1 MINFLLAFIT
11 YYGCIIITVV
21 VLVIILSSLGVS
33 SGIREY
39 GVSLLCNLFEW
50 AAEGSHSVDDLFD
63 DDFEEKNEV
72 DENGQIILQ
81 NRDRLPRRR
90 SSSTEKKIIEKDA
103 SESVRNKLDDD
114 NASNHLI
121 PKNKTSR
128 TIISDS
134 LEFITAGF
142 ECIIDDEVT
151 SRFKA
156 ETLVSWNLLSRT
168 KSNYVHINWK
178 ISLLWVLGWITRY
191 TILLHI
197 RLSIFFVGLS
207 LLIMTTALIGFIP
220 NGAFKR
226 WLNRRAMLMCMRI
239 FSRSFSSIIRFHDS
253 QNKAKGGGICV
264 ANHTSP
270 IDVMILSC
278 DNCYAMI
285 GQSQGGFLGFLQR
298 TLSRSTHHIWF
309 ERSEAK
315 DRLHVV
321 KRMQEHV
328 NDPKKLPI
336 LIFPEGTCINNTSV
350 MQFKKGSF
358 EIAST
363 IYPIAMKYDARLG
376 DAFWNSSL
384 QGYAQYLWMMM
395 TSWAIIC
402 DVWYLPP
409 MTKNDDEDAI
419 EFARRVKK
427 AIAEKGG
434 LVDLEWDGQLKRT
447 KVSNKLIN
455 EHKKKYFNHLERR
468 TSISYYKP
476 IRTRKISQSTP
487 LSQSAFPESVTNET
501 QYEKRELIIEDSFE
515 ENPDNDHKNKC
526 NDIES
531 KQTNLLTV
539 IS

>member
-1 MINFLLAFIT
+1 MLNFFLTILT
-11 YYGCIIITVV
+11 YYGYLILTIVGI
-21 VLVIILSSLGVS
+21 VIFLSSLGLS
-33 SGIREY
+33 SGTREY
-39 GVSLLCNLFEW
+39 GVTLLCQLFEW
-50 AAEGSHSVDDLFD
+50 VAEGTDSVDNLNE
-63 DDFEEKNEV
+63 DDFVTNEDNDPFKN
-72 DENGQIILQ
+72 DEYYISNKDNLH
-81 NRDRLPRRR
+81 RRR
-90 SSSTEKKIIEKDA
+90 SSSTEKKIIERDA
-103 SESVRNKLDDD
+103 SESVKSKLDNDD
-114 NASNHLI
+114 NSGLI
-121 PKNKTSR
+121 PKNKTGR

-142 ECIIDDEVT
+142 ESIIEDEVT

-168 KSNYVHINWK
+168 KSNYIHINWK
-178 ISLLWVLGWITRY
+178 VSLFWVLGWITRY

-197 RLSIFFVGLS
+197 RLSIFFVGLF
-207 LLIMTTALIGFIP
+207 LLIVSTALIGFIP
-220 NGAFKR
+220 HGKFKR
-226 WLNRRAMLMCMRI
+226 WLNRRVMLMCMRI

-285 GQSQGGFLGFLQR
+285 GQSQGGFLGFLQK

-315 DRLHVV
+315 DRLAVV
-321 KRMQEHV
+321 RRMQEHV

-358 EIAST
+358 EIASV

-384 QGYAQYLWMMM
+384 QGYGQYLWMMM

-402 DVWYLPP
+402 NVWYLPP
-409 MTKNDDEDAI
+409 MTKNEGEDAI

-427 AIAEKGG
+427 AIAIKGG

-455 EHKKKYFNHLERR
+455 EHRKKYYDHLERR

-476 IRTRKISQSTP
+476 IRLRKISQSTA
-487 LSQSAFPESVTNET
+487 LSQNALSEELINET
-501 QYEKRELIIEDSFE
+501 QYEKRELILEDNSE
-515 ENPDNDHKNKC
+515 ETPDNYNEVKSRN
-526 NDIES
+526 S
-531 KQTNLLTV
+531 KIQQAKVLAV
-539 IS
+539 

>member
-1 MINFLLAFIT
+1 MLSFLVTLIT
-11 YYGCIIITVV
+11 YYSILICTIVV
-21 VLVIILSSLGVS
+21 IVIFLSSCGLS
-33 SGIREY
+33 SGAREY
-39 GVSLLCNLFEW
+39 GVSYLCKIFEW
-50 AAEGSHSVDDLFD
+50 AAEGTESFEDYYGDDPLVDGEDISND
-63 DDFEEKNEV
+63 ESSKNNKTKLV
-72 DENGQIILQ
+72 
-81 NRDRLPRRR
+81 RRR
-90 SSSTEKKIIEKDA
+90 SSSSDKRIIEKDA
-103 SESVRNKLDDD
+103 SESVKNKLD
-114 NASNHLI
+114 NESQNPI

-142 ECIIDDEVT
+142 ESIIDDDVT

-168 KSNYVHINWK
+168 KSNYVHINWR
-178 ISLLWVLGWITRY
+178 ITLFWVLGWIARY

-197 RLSIFFVGLS
+197 RLSIFFVGLT

-220 NGAFKR
+220 NGSFKR
-226 WLNRRAMLMCMRI
+226 WLNRRAMLTCMRI
-239 FSRSFSSIIRFHDS
+239 FSRSFSSIIRFHDRH
-253 QNKAKGGGICV
+253 NKAKCGGICV

-285 GQSQGGFLGFLQR
+285 GQSQGGFLGFLQK

-309 ERSEAK
+309 ERTEAK
-315 DRLHVV
+315 DRMHVMQ
-321 KRMQEHV
+321 RMQEHV

-384 QGYAQYLWMMM
+384 QGYGRYLWMMM

-409 MTKNDDEDAI
+409 MTKHDDEDAI

-427 AIAEKGG
+427 CIAEKGG

-455 EHKKKYFNHLERR
+455 EHQKKYYNHLERR

-476 IRTRKISQSTP
+476 LRIRKISQSNA
-487 LSQSAFPESVTNET
+487 LSQNALPKDLTNET
-501 QYEKRELIIEDSFE
+501 QYEKRELILEDSFG
-515 ENPDNDHKNKC
+515 ENLENENEIK
-526 NDIES
+526 DIEH
-531 KQTNLLTV
+531 KQTNLLV
-539 IS
+539 VSS